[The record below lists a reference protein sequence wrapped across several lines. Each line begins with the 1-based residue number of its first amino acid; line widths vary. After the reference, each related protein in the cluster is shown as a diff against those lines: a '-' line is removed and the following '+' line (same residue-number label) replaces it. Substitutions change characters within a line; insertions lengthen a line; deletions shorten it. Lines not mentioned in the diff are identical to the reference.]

1 MLRRTYVFLCAN
13 TNDLPISLIA
23 QKAKAFDKKTS
34 VLHYVVK
41 LVKKNDESLL
51 AFDADLSHVIPAE
64 SVLLDLVA
72 GDIKAI
78 QEELDGVLKIVQS
91 EAQRMEDAG
100 LLEKMRLS
108 DLTEQRTMIQHVGA
122 VPQFNKM
129 SHLTGRTS
137 MERFTLNAKVAC
149 EQVAESIENVK
160 KKYSMVL
167 GYFGEDENMATGD
180 FFGILRRFIAE
191 WKKAALLVEKIEKAE
206 VSMISPTAGI
216 LLNQI
221 FSYISLF

>member
-1 MLRRTYVFLCAN
+1 LRLSF
-13 TNDLPISLIA
+13 IA

-64 SVLLDLVA
+64 SVLLDLVV
-72 GDIKAI
+72 GDVKAI

-108 DLTEQRTMIQHVGA
+108 DLTEQKTMIQHVGT

-149 EQVAESIENVK
+149 GQVAESIENVK
-160 KKYSMVL
+160 KKYTMVL
-167 GYFGEDENMATGD
+167 GYFGEDENMATSD

-206 VSMISPTAGI
+206 VSMM
-216 LLNQI
+216 
-221 FSYISLF
+221 